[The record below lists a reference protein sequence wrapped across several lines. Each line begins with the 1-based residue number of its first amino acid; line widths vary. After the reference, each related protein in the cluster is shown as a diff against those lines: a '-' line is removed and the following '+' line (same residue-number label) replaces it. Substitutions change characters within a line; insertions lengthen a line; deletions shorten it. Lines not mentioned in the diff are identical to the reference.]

1 MAWRKVRGQFKELKE
16 VQDDCKVKGEGYYVA
31 QPFKCVALDFGS
43 YHDLRDIG
51 SSLTSGCALSME
63 SV

>member
-1 MAWRKVRGQFKELKE
+1 MI
-16 VQDDCKVKGEGYYVA
+16 VKGKERGAYVA

-51 SSLTSGCALSME
+51 SSLASAAR
-63 SV
+63 